1 MKKII
6 LKIEGMSCSAC
17 SIGLEKYLKK
27 QVGIIDASVNL
38 VMAEALIT
46 YEDNLT
52 EVDLN
57 KMVKDAGF
65 KSLGNIEKIKIKE
78 KTENKI
84 SFSLFTILTLLILYI
99 SMAHMISLPNIPY
112 LNMIVYPKNYSAI
125 LLLLSILFLVYGAD
139 ILKNGLKNLAHKTP
153 NMDTLVSIGV
163 LASLIYSLYSTIMIF
178 LGDSIYVEHLY
189 YESVCTVIYFIKL
202 GRYIDTKSKKKT
214 KSAIEDLVQITPTK
228 AYRKEKNNIKEIT
241 IDEVKIGDTL
251 VCQAGRKIAVDGVIT
266 EGTAYFD
273 ESFLTGESIPV
284 KKKKGDTIMAGSLN
298 LDGEVFYEAKKIG
311 ASSTISEM
319 VRLVIEATNTKAPIT
334 SFADKLSGIFVPVVL
349 LISIFTFFSYLLLEK
364 NIALA
369 LVHSVT
375 VLVVACPCALGLA
388 TPLAIVVSV
397 GTSAKNGILI
407 KSSEILEN
415 VNKVQNVVFDKT
427 GTLTYGKLKIDK
439 YYNYSTYSDKSF
451 LELVASLESSS
462 THPIASAFKSYPT
475 SKYKPLDYQ
484 NIAGIGFTAQIN
496 NKKYYLGNQKILKKL
511 KLTNTYQEKESYLS
525 KRADSII
532 YVIENQQIIGLIG
545 VKDILRE
552 KAKEVIS
559 LLKQMNKKVIMLTG
573 DNQVTASI
581 IAKNLDLDEIIADV
595 MPKEKE
601 KYIQNLKKQ
610 GKVMMIG
617 DGINDAPSL
626 VRADVGISISSA
638 TDIASNAADVILMND
653 NLLNIINLFIISK
666 KTIFNIKENLFWAFL
681 YNIFMI
687 PIAIG
692 ITPIQMNPMLAS
704 AAMTMSSFTVII
716 NALRLKKI
724 SFYQK
729 KKTNTNGGK

>member
-52 EVDLN
+52 EMDLN

-84 SFSLFTILTLLILYI
+84 SFSLFSILTLLILYI

-112 LNMIVYPKNYSAI
+112 LNRMVYPKNYSAI
-125 LLLLSILFLVYGAD
+125 LLLLSIPFLIYGAD

-163 LASLIYSLYSTIMIF
+163 LASLIYSIYSTIMIF
-178 LGDSIYVEHLY
+178 LGDSTYVEHLY

-319 VRLVIEATNTKAPIT
+319 VRLVIEATNTKAPIA
-334 SFADKLSGIFVPVVL
+334 SFADKLSGIFVPIVL
-349 LISIFTFFSYLLLEK
+349 LISIFTFFAYLLLEK

-439 YYNYSTYSDKSF
+439 YYNYSTYSDKYF

-552 KAKEVIS
+552 NAKEVIS

-681 YNIFMI
+681 YNICMI

>member
-52 EVDLN
+52 EMDLN

-84 SFSLFTILTLLILYI
+84 SFSLFSILTLLILYI

-112 LNMIVYPKNYSAI
+112 LNRMGYPKNYSAI
-125 LLLLSILFLVYGAD
+125 LLLLSIPFLIYGAD

-163 LASLIYSLYSTIMIF
+163 LASLIYSIYSTIMIF
-178 LGDSIYVEHLY
+178 LGDSTYVEHLY

-319 VRLVIEATNTKAPIT
+319 VRLVIEATNTKAPIA

-349 LISIFTFFSYLLLEK
+349 LISIFTFFAYLLLEK
-364 NIALA
+364 NIALS

-552 KAKEVIS
+552 NAKEVIS

-581 IAKNLDLDEIIADV
+581 IAKNLELDEISADV

-681 YNIFMI
+681 YNICMI

>member
-1 MKKII
+1 
-6 LKIEGMSCSAC
+6 
-17 SIGLEKYLKK
+17 
-27 QVGIIDASVNL
+27 
-38 VMAEALIT
+38 MAEALIT

-52 EVDLN
+52 EMDLN

-84 SFSLFTILTLLILYI
+84 SFSLFSILTLLILYI

-112 LNMIVYPKNYSAI
+112 LNRMVYPKNYSAI
-125 LLLLSILFLVYGAD
+125 LLLLSIPFLIYGAD

-163 LASLIYSLYSTIMIF
+163 LASLIYSIYSTIMIF
-178 LGDSIYVEHLY
+178 LGDSTYVEHLY

-319 VRLVIEATNTKAPIT
+319 VRLVIEATNTKAPIA
-334 SFADKLSGIFVPVVL
+334 SFADKLSGIFVPIVL
-349 LISIFTFFSYLLLEK
+349 LISIFTFFAYLLLEK
-364 NIALA
+364 NITPA

-439 YYNYSTYSDKSF
+439 YYNYSTYSDKYF

-462 THPIASAFKSYPT
+462 THPIASAFNSYPT

-496 NKKYYLGNQKILKKL
+496 NKKYYLGNQKNLKKL

-552 KAKEVIS
+552 NAKEVIS

-581 IAKNLDLDEIIADV
+581 IAKNLELDEIIADV

-681 YNIFMI
+681 YNICMI

>member
-52 EVDLN
+52 EMDLN

-84 SFSLFTILTLLILYI
+84 SFSLFSILTLLILYI

-112 LNMIVYPKNYSAI
+112 LNRMVYPKNYSAI
-125 LLLLSILFLVYGAD
+125 LLLLSIPFLIYGAD

-163 LASLIYSLYSTIMIF
+163 LASLIYSIYSTIMIF
-178 LGDSIYVEHLY
+178 LGDSTYVEHLY

-319 VRLVIEATNTKAPIT
+319 VRLVIEATNTKAPIA
-334 SFADKLSGIFVPVVL
+334 SFADKLSGIFVPIVL
-349 LISIFTFFSYLLLEK
+349 LISIFTFFAYLLLEK
-364 NIALA
+364 NITPA

-439 YYNYSTYSDKSF
+439 YYNYSTYSDKYF

-462 THPIASAFKSYPT
+462 THPIASAFNSYPT

-552 KAKEVIS
+552 NAKEVIS

-581 IAKNLDLDEIIADV
+581 IAKNLELDEIIADV

-681 YNIFMI
+681 YNICMI

>member
-52 EVDLN
+52 EVNLN

-178 LGDSIYVEHLY
+178 LGDSTYVEHLY

-284 KKKKGDTIMAGSLN
+284 KKKKGDTIMAGNLN

-319 VRLVIEATNTKAPIT
+319 VRLVIEATNTKAPIA

-349 LISIFTFFSYLLLEK
+349 LISIFTFFAYLLLEK

-375 VLVVACPCALGLA
+375 VLVVACPCPLGLA
-388 TPLAIVVSV
+388 TPFAIVVSV

-439 YYNYSTYSDKSF
+439 YYNYSTYSDKYF
-451 LELVASLESSS
+451 LELVASLGSSS

-552 KAKEVIS
+552 NAKEVIS

-681 YNIFMI
+681 YNICMI

-704 AAMTMSSFTVII
+704 VAMTMSSFTVII

>member
-52 EVDLN
+52 EMDLN

-84 SFSLFTILTLLILYI
+84 SFSLFSILTLLILYI

-112 LNMIVYPKNYSAI
+112 LNRMVYPKNYSAI
-125 LLLLSILFLVYGAD
+125 LLLLSIPFLIYGAD

-163 LASLIYSLYSTIMIF
+163 LASLIYSIYSTIMIF
-178 LGDSIYVEHLY
+178 LGDSTYVEHLY

-319 VRLVIEATNTKAPIT
+319 VRLVIEATNTKAPIA
-334 SFADKLSGIFVPVVL
+334 SFADKLSGIFVPIVL
-349 LISIFTFFSYLLLEK
+349 LISIFTFFAYLLLEK

-439 YYNYSTYSDKSF
+439 YYNYSTYSDKYF

-462 THPIASAFKSYPT
+462 THPIASAFNSYPT

-552 KAKEVIS
+552 NAKEVIS

-581 IAKNLDLDEIIADV
+581 IAKNLELDEIIADV

-681 YNIFMI
+681 YNICMI

>member
-17 SIGLEKYLKK
+17 SIGLEKYLKN

-84 SFSLFTILTLLILYI
+84 SFFLFTILTLLILYI

-112 LNMIVYPKNYSAI
+112 LNMIVYPKNYSSI

-319 VRLVIEATNTKAPIT
+319 VRLVIEATNTKAPIA

-552 KAKEVIS
+552 NAKEVIS

>member
-57 KMVKDAGF
+57 KMIKDAGF

-228 AYRKEKNNIKEIT
+228 ACRKEKNNIKEIT

-266 EGTAYFD
+266 EGRAYFD

-284 KKKKGDTIMAGSLN
+284 KKKKGYTIMAGSLN

-319 VRLVIEATNTKAPIT
+319 VRLVIEATNTKAPIA

-552 KAKEVIS
+552 NAKEVIS

>member
-52 EVDLN
+52 EMDLN

-84 SFSLFTILTLLILYI
+84 SFSLFSILTLLILYI

-112 LNMIVYPKNYSAI
+112 LNRMVYPKNYSAI
-125 LLLLSILFLVYGAD
+125 LLLLSIPFLIYGAD

-163 LASLIYSLYSTIMIF
+163 LASLIYSIYSTIMIF
-178 LGDSIYVEHLY
+178 LEDSTYVEHLY

-319 VRLVIEATNTKAPIT
+319 VRLVIEATNTKAPIA
-334 SFADKLSGIFVPVVL
+334 SFADKLSGIFVPIVL
-349 LISIFTFFSYLLLEK
+349 LISIFTFFAYLLLEK

-439 YYNYSTYSDKSF
+439 YYNYSTYSDKYF

-484 NIAGIGFTAQIN
+484 NIAGIGFTAKIN

-552 KAKEVIS
+552 NAKEVIS

-581 IAKNLDLDEIIADV
+581 IAKNLELDEIIADV

-681 YNIFMI
+681 YNICMI

>member
-52 EVDLN
+52 EMDLN

-84 SFSLFTILTLLILYI
+84 SFSLFSILTLLILYI

-112 LNMIVYPKNYSAI
+112 LNRMVYPKNYSAI
-125 LLLLSILFLVYGAD
+125 LLLLSIPFLIYGAD

-163 LASLIYSLYSTIMIF
+163 LASLIYSIYSTIMIF
-178 LGDSIYVEHLY
+178 LGDSTYVEHLY

-319 VRLVIEATNTKAPIT
+319 VRLVIEATNTKAPIA
-334 SFADKLSGIFVPVVL
+334 SFADKLSGIFVPIVL
-349 LISIFTFFSYLLLEK
+349 LISIFTFFAYLLLEK
-364 NIALA
+364 NITLA

-375 VLVVACPCALGLA
+375 VLVVACPCSLGLA

-552 KAKEVIS
+552 NAKEVIS

-581 IAKNLDLDEIIADV
+581 IAKNLELDEIIADV

-681 YNIFMI
+681 YNICMI

>member
-52 EVDLN
+52 EMDLN

-84 SFSLFTILTLLILYI
+84 SFSLFSILTLLILYI

-112 LNMIVYPKNYSAI
+112 LNRMVYPKNYSAI
-125 LLLLSILFLVYGAD
+125 LLLLSIPFLIYGAD

-163 LASLIYSLYSTIMIF
+163 LASLIYSIYSTIMIF
-178 LGDSIYVEHLY
+178 LGDSTYVEHLY

-319 VRLVIEATNTKAPIT
+319 VRLVIEATNTKAPIA
-334 SFADKLSGIFVPVVL
+334 SFADKLSGIFVPIVL
-349 LISIFTFFSYLLLEK
+349 LISIFTFFAYLLLEK

-552 KAKEVIS
+552 NAKEVIS

-581 IAKNLDLDEIIADV
+581 IAKNLELDEIIADV

-666 KTIFNIKENLFWAFL
+666 KTILNIKQNLFWAFL
-681 YNIFMI
+681 YNICMI

>member
-52 EVDLN
+52 EMDLN

-84 SFSLFTILTLLILYI
+84 SFSLFSILTLLILYI

-112 LNMIVYPKNYSAI
+112 LNRMVYPKNYSAI
-125 LLLLSILFLVYGAD
+125 LLLLSIPFLIYGAD

-163 LASLIYSLYSTIMIF
+163 LASLIYSIYSTIMIF
-178 LGDSIYVEHLY
+178 LGDSTYVEHLY

-319 VRLVIEATNTKAPIT
+319 VRLVIEATNTKAPIA
-334 SFADKLSGIFVPVVL
+334 SFADKLSGIFVPIVL
-349 LISIFTFFSYLLLEK
+349 LISIFTFFAYLLLEK

-439 YYNYSTYSDKSF
+439 YYNYSTYSDKYF

-496 NKKYYLGNQKILKKL
+496 NKKYYLGNQKNLKKL

-552 KAKEVIS
+552 NAKEVIS

-581 IAKNLDLDEIIADV
+581 IAKNLELDEIIADV

-681 YNIFMI
+681 YNICMI

>member
-52 EVDLN
+52 EMDLN

-84 SFSLFTILTLLILYI
+84 SFSLFSILTLLILYI

-112 LNMIVYPKNYSAI
+112 LNRMVYPKNYSAI
-125 LLLLSILFLVYGAD
+125 LLLLSIPFLIYGAD

-163 LASLIYSLYSTIMIF
+163 LASLIYSIYSTIMIF
-178 LGDSIYVEHLY
+178 LGDSTYVEHLY

-251 VCQAGRKIAVDGVIT
+251 VCQTGRKIAVDGVIT

-319 VRLVIEATNTKAPIT
+319 VRLVVEATNTKAPIA
-334 SFADKLSGIFVPVVL
+334 SFADKLSGIFVPIVL
-349 LISIFTFFSYLLLEK
+349 LISIFTFFAYLLLEK

-427 GTLTYGKLKIDK
+427 GTLTYGKLKVDK
-439 YYNYSTYSDKSF
+439 YYNYSTYSDKYF
-451 LELVASLESSS
+451 LELVASLESFS

-552 KAKEVIS
+552 NAKEVIS

-681 YNIFMI
+681 YNICMI

>member
-266 EGTAYFD
+266 EGRAYFD

-319 VRLVIEATNTKAPIT
+319 VRLVIEATNTKAPIA

>member
-52 EVDLN
+52 EMDLN

-84 SFSLFTILTLLILYI
+84 SFSLFSILTLLILYI

-112 LNMIVYPKNYSAI
+112 LNRMGYPKNYSAI
-125 LLLLSILFLVYGAD
+125 LLLLSIPFLIYGAD

-163 LASLIYSLYSTIMIF
+163 LASLIYSIYSTIMIF
-178 LGDSIYVEHLY
+178 LGDSTYVEHLY

-319 VRLVIEATNTKAPIT
+319 VRLVIEATNTKAPIA

-349 LISIFTFFSYLLLEK
+349 LISIFTFFAYLLLEK
-364 NIALA
+364 NIALS

-439 YYNYSTYSDKSF
+439 Y
-451 LELVASLESSS
+451 
-462 THPIASAFKSYPT
+462 
-475 SKYKPLDYQ
+475 
-484 NIAGIGFTAQIN
+484 
-496 NKKYYLGNQKILKKL
+496 
-511 KLTNTYQEKESYLS
+511 
-525 KRADSII
+525 
-532 YVIENQQIIGLIG
+532 
-545 VKDILRE
+545 
-552 KAKEVIS
+552 
-559 LLKQMNKKVIMLTG
+559 
-573 DNQVTASI
+573 
-581 IAKNLDLDEIIADV
+581 
-595 MPKEKE
+595 
-601 KYIQNLKKQ
+601 
-610 GKVMMIG
+610 
-617 DGINDAPSL
+617 
-626 VRADVGISISSA
+626 
-638 TDIASNAADVILMND
+638 
-653 NLLNIINLFIISK
+653 
-666 KTIFNIKENLFWAFL
+666 
-681 YNIFMI
+681 
-687 PIAIG
+687 
-692 ITPIQMNPMLAS
+692 
-704 AAMTMSSFTVII
+704 
-716 NALRLKKI
+716 
-724 SFYQK
+724 
-729 KKTNTNGGK
+729 

>member
-17 SIGLEKYLKK
+17 SIGLEKYLKN

-84 SFSLFTILTLLILYI
+84 SFFLFTILTLLILYI

-112 LNMIVYPKNYSAI
+112 LNMIVYPKNYSSI

-298 LDGEVFYEAKKIG
+298 LDGEVFYEAKKN
-311 ASSTISEM
+311 
-319 VRLVIEATNTKAPIT
+319 R
-334 SFADKLSGIFVPVVL
+334 
-349 LISIFTFFSYLLLEK
+349 SIFYHLR
-364 NIALA
+364 N
-369 LVHSVT
+369 
-375 VLVVACPCALGLA
+375 
-388 TPLAIVVSV
+388 
-397 GTSAKNGILI
+397 GTS
-407 KSSEILEN
+407 
-415 VNKVQNVVFDKT
+415 
-427 GTLTYGKLKIDK
+427 
-439 YYNYSTYSDKSF
+439 
-451 LELVASLESSS
+451 
-462 THPIASAFKSYPT
+462 SY
-475 SKYKPLDYQ
+475 
-484 NIAGIGFTAQIN
+484 
-496 NKKYYLGNQKILKKL
+496 
-511 KLTNTYQEKESYLS
+511 
-525 KRADSII
+525 
-532 YVIENQQIIGLIG
+532 
-545 VKDILRE
+545 
-552 KAKEVIS
+552 
-559 LLKQMNKKVIMLTG
+559 
-573 DNQVTASI
+573 
-581 IAKNLDLDEIIADV
+581 
-595 MPKEKE
+595 
-601 KYIQNLKKQ
+601 
-610 GKVMMIG
+610 
-617 DGINDAPSL
+617 
-626 VRADVGISISSA
+626 
-638 TDIASNAADVILMND
+638 
-653 NLLNIINLFIISK
+653 
-666 KTIFNIKENLFWAFL
+666 
-681 YNIFMI
+681 
-687 PIAIG
+687 
-692 ITPIQMNPMLAS
+692 
-704 AAMTMSSFTVII
+704 
-716 NALRLKKI
+716 
-724 SFYQK
+724 
-729 KKTNTNGGK
+729 

>member
-1 MKKII
+1 MKKMI

-52 EVDLN
+52 EMDLN

-84 SFSLFTILTLLILYI
+84 SFSLFSILTLLILYI

-112 LNMIVYPKNYSAI
+112 LNRMVYPKNYSAI
-125 LLLLSILFLVYGAD
+125 LLLLSIPFLIYGAD

-163 LASLIYSLYSTIMIF
+163 LASLIYSIYSTIMIF
-178 LGDSIYVEHLY
+178 LGDSTYVEHLY

-319 VRLVIEATNTKAPIT
+319 VRLVIEATNTKAPIA
-334 SFADKLSGIFVPVVL
+334 SFADKLSGIFVPIVL
-349 LISIFTFFSYLLLEK
+349 LISIFTFFAYLLLEK

-552 KAKEVIS
+552 NAKEVIS

-581 IAKNLDLDEIIADV
+581 IAKNLELDEIIADV

-681 YNIFMI
+681 YNICMI

>member
-52 EVDLN
+52 EMDLN

-84 SFSLFTILTLLILYI
+84 SFSLFSILTLLILYI

-112 LNMIVYPKNYSAI
+112 LNRMGYPKNYSAI
-125 LLLLSILFLVYGAD
+125 LLLLSIPFLIYGAD

-163 LASLIYSLYSTIMIF
+163 LASLIYSIYSTIMIF
-178 LGDSIYVEHLY
+178 LGDSTYVEHLY

-319 VRLVIEATNTKAPIT
+319 VRLVIEATNTKAPIA

-349 LISIFTFFSYLLLEK
+349 LISIFTFFAYLLLEK
-364 NIALA
+364 NIALS

-552 KAKEVIS
+552 NAKEVIS

-581 IAKNLDLDEIIADV
+581 IAKNLELDEIIADV

-681 YNIFMI
+681 YNICMI

>member
-27 QVGIIDASVNL
+27 QVGIIDTSVNL

-52 EVDLN
+52 EMDLN

-84 SFSLFTILTLLILYI
+84 SFSLFSILTLLILYI

-112 LNMIVYPKNYSAI
+112 LNRMVYPKNYSAI
-125 LLLLSILFLVYGAD
+125 LLLLSIPFLIYGAD

-163 LASLIYSLYSTIMIF
+163 LASLIYSIYSTIMIF
-178 LGDSIYVEHLY
+178 LGDSTYVEHLY

-319 VRLVIEATNTKAPIT
+319 VRLVIEATNTKAPIA
-334 SFADKLSGIFVPVVL
+334 SFADKLSGIFVPIVL
-349 LISIFTFFSYLLLEK
+349 LISIFTFFAYLLLEK

-552 KAKEVIS
+552 NAKEVIS

-581 IAKNLDLDEIIADV
+581 IAKNLELDEIIADV

-610 GKVMMIG
+610 GKLMMIG

-681 YNIFMI
+681 YNICMI

>member
-1 MKKII
+1 
-6 LKIEGMSCSAC
+6 
-17 SIGLEKYLKK
+17 
-27 QVGIIDASVNL
+27 
-38 VMAEALIT
+38 
-46 YEDNLT
+46 
-52 EVDLN
+52 
-57 KMVKDAGF
+57 
-65 KSLGNIEKIKIKE
+65 
-78 KTENKI
+78 
-84 SFSLFTILTLLILYI
+84 
-99 SMAHMISLPNIPY
+99 MAHMISLPNIPY
-112 LNMIVYPKNYSAI
+112 LNRMVYPKNYSAI
-125 LLLLSILFLVYGAD
+125 LLLLSIPFLIYGAD

-163 LASLIYSLYSTIMIF
+163 LASLIYSIYSTIMIF
-178 LGDSIYVEHLY
+178 LGDSTYVEHLY

-319 VRLVIEATNTKAPIT
+319 VRLVIEATNTKAPIA
-334 SFADKLSGIFVPVVL
+334 SFADKLSGIFVPIVL
-349 LISIFTFFSYLLLEK
+349 LISIFTFFAYLLLEK

-552 KAKEVIS
+552 NAKEVIS

-581 IAKNLDLDEIIADV
+581 IAKNLELDEIIADV

-681 YNIFMI
+681 YNICMI

>member
-52 EVDLN
+52 EMDLN

-84 SFSLFTILTLLILYI
+84 SFSLFSILTLLILYI

-112 LNMIVYPKNYSAI
+112 LNRMVYPKNYSAI
-125 LLLLSILFLVYGAD
+125 LLLLSIPFLIYGAD

-163 LASLIYSLYSTIMIF
+163 LASLIYSIYSTIMIF
-178 LGDSIYVEHLY
+178 LGDSTYVEHLY

-251 VCQAGRKIAVDGVIT
+251 VCQAGRKIAVDGVII

-319 VRLVIEATNTKAPIT
+319 VRLVIEATNTKAPIA
-334 SFADKLSGIFVPVVL
+334 SFADKLSGIFVPIVL
-349 LISIFTFFSYLLLEK
+349 LISIFTFFAYLLLEK
-364 NIALA
+364 NITPA

-439 YYNYSTYSDKSF
+439 YYNYSTYSDKYF

-462 THPIASAFKSYPT
+462 THPIASAFNSYPT

-552 KAKEVIS
+552 NAKEVIS

-581 IAKNLDLDEIIADV
+581 IAKNLELDEIIADV

-681 YNIFMI
+681 YNICMI

>member
-1 MKKII
+1 MKKMI

-52 EVDLN
+52 EMDLN

-78 KTENKI
+78 KTENRI
-84 SFSLFTILTLLILYI
+84 SFSLFSILTLLILYI

-112 LNMIVYPKNYSAI
+112 LNRMVYPKNYSAI
-125 LLLLSILFLVYGAD
+125 LLLLSISFLIYGAD

-163 LASLIYSLYSTIMIF
+163 LASLIYSIYSTIMIF
-178 LGDSIYVEHLY
+178 LGDSTYVEHLY

-319 VRLVIEATNTKAPIT
+319 VRLVIEATNTKAPIA
-334 SFADKLSGIFVPVVL
+334 SFADKLSGIFVPIVL
-349 LISIFTFFSYLLLEK
+349 LISIFTFFAYLLLEK
-364 NIALA
+364 NITPA

-439 YYNYSTYSDKSF
+439 YYNYSTYSDKYF

-552 KAKEVIS
+552 NAKEVIS

-681 YNIFMI
+681 YNICMI

>member
-17 SIGLEKYLKK
+17 SIGLEKYLKN

-84 SFSLFTILTLLILYI
+84 SFFLFTILTLLILYI

-112 LNMIVYPKNYSAI
+112 LNMIVYPKNYSSI

-319 VRLVIEATNTKAPIT
+319 VRLVIEATNTKAPIA

>member
-27 QVGIIDASVNL
+27 QSGIIDASVNL

-52 EVDLN
+52 EMDLN

-84 SFSLFTILTLLILYI
+84 SFSLFTLLTLLILYI

-112 LNMIVYPKNYSAI
+112 LNMMVYPKNYSAV
-125 LLLLSILFLVYGAD
+125 LLLLSIPFLIYGAD
-139 ILKNGLKNLAHKTP
+139 ILKSGLKNLAHKTP

-163 LASLIYSLYSTIMIF
+163 LASLFYSLYSTIMIF
-178 LGDSIYVEHLY
+178 LGDSTYVEHLY

-202 GRYIDTKSKKKT
+202 GRHIDTKSKKKT

-228 AYRKEKNNIKEIT
+228 AYRKEKNEIKEIT

-251 VCQAGRKIAVDGVIT
+251 VCQAGRKVAVDGMIT

-298 LDGEVFYEAKKIG
+298 LDGEIFYEAKKIG

-319 VRLVIEATNTKAPIT
+319 VRLVIEATNTKAPIA
-334 SFADKLSGIFVPVVL
+334 SFADKLSGIFVPIVL
-349 LISIFTFFSYLLLEK
+349 LISIFTFFAYLLLEK

-415 VNKVQNVVFDKT
+415 INKVQNVVFDKT

-462 THPIASAFKSYPT
+462 THPIASAFSPYFT

-484 NIAGIGFTAQIN
+484 NIAGIGFTAQIG

-511 KLTNTYQEKESYLS
+511 KLTNTCQEKEEYLS

-552 KAKEVIS
+552 NAKEVIS

-626 VRADVGISISSA
+626 VRADVGVSISSA

-653 NLLNIINLFIISK
+653 NLPNIINLFIISK

-681 YNIFMI
+681 YNICMI

-692 ITPIQMNPMLAS
+692 ITPVQMNPMFAS
-704 AAMTMSSFTVII
+704 AAMTISSFTVII

-724 SFYQK
+724 PFYQK

>member
-52 EVDLN
+52 EMDLN

-84 SFSLFTILTLLILYI
+84 SFSLFSILTLLILYI

-112 LNMIVYPKNYSAI
+112 LNRMVYPKNYSAI
-125 LLLLSILFLVYGAD
+125 LLLLSIPFLIYGAD

-163 LASLIYSLYSTIMIF
+163 LASLIYSIYSTIMIF
-178 LGDSIYVEHLY
+178 LGDSTYVEHLY

-319 VRLVIEATNTKAPIT
+319 VRLVIEATNTKAPIA
-334 SFADKLSGIFVPVVL
+334 SFADKLSGIFVPIVL
-349 LISIFTFFSYLLLEK
+349 LISIFTFFAYLLLEK

-439 YYNYSTYSDKSF
+439 YYNYSTYSDKYF

-552 KAKEVIS
+552 NAKEVIS

-581 IAKNLDLDEIIADV
+581 IAKNLELDEIIADV

-681 YNIFMI
+681 YNICMI

>member
-319 VRLVIEATNTKAPIT
+319 VRLVIEATNTKAPIA

>member
-52 EVDLN
+52 EMDLN

-84 SFSLFTILTLLILYI
+84 SFSLFSILTLLILYI

-112 LNMIVYPKNYSAI
+112 LNRMVYPKNYSAI
-125 LLLLSILFLVYGAD
+125 LLLLSIPFLIYGAD

-163 LASLIYSLYSTIMIF
+163 LASLIYSIYSTIMIF
-178 LGDSIYVEHLY
+178 LGDSTYVEHLY

-319 VRLVIEATNTKAPIT
+319 VRLVIEATNTKAPIA
-334 SFADKLSGIFVPVVL
+334 SFADKLSGIFVPIVL
-349 LISIFTFFSYLLLEK
+349 LISIFTFFAYLLLEK
-364 NIALA
+364 NIALS

-439 YYNYSTYSDKSF
+439 YYNYSTYSDKYF

-552 KAKEVIS
+552 NAKEVIS

-581 IAKNLDLDEIIADV
+581 IAKNLELDEIIADV

-681 YNIFMI
+681 YNICMI

>member
-52 EVDLN
+52 EMDLN

-84 SFSLFTILTLLILYI
+84 SFSLFSILTLLILYI

-112 LNMIVYPKNYSAI
+112 LNRMVYPKNYSAI
-125 LLLLSILFLVYGAD
+125 LLLLSIPFLIYGAD

-163 LASLIYSLYSTIMIF
+163 LASLIYSIYSTIMIF
-178 LGDSIYVEHLY
+178 LGDSTYVEHLY

-319 VRLVIEATNTKAPIT
+319 VRLVIEATNTKAPIA
-334 SFADKLSGIFVPVVL
+334 SFADKLSGIFVPIVL
-349 LISIFTFFSYLLLEK
+349 LISIFTFFAYLLLEK
-364 NIALA
+364 NIALS

-439 YYNYSTYSDKSF
+439 YYNYSTYSDKYF

-496 NKKYYLGNQKILKKL
+496 NKKYYLGNQKNLKKL

-552 KAKEVIS
+552 NAKEVIS

-581 IAKNLDLDEIIADV
+581 IAKNLELDEIIADV

-681 YNIFMI
+681 YNICMI

>member
-27 QVGIIDASVNL
+27 QVGIIDTSVNL

-52 EVDLN
+52 EMDLN

-84 SFSLFTILTLLILYI
+84 SFSLFSILTLLILYI

-112 LNMIVYPKNYSAI
+112 LNRMVYPKNYSAI
-125 LLLLSILFLVYGAD
+125 LLLLSIPFLIYGAD

-163 LASLIYSLYSTIMIF
+163 LASLIYSIYSTIMIF
-178 LGDSIYVEHLY
+178 LGDSTYVEHLY

-319 VRLVIEATNTKAPIT
+319 VRLVIEATNTKAPIA
-334 SFADKLSGIFVPVVL
+334 SFADKLSGIFVPIVL
-349 LISIFTFFSYLLLEK
+349 LISIFTFFAYLLLEK

-552 KAKEVIS
+552 NAKEVIS

-581 IAKNLDLDEIIADV
+581 IAKNLELDEIIADV

-681 YNIFMI
+681 YNICMI

>member
-52 EVDLN
+52 EMDLN

-84 SFSLFTILTLLILYI
+84 SFSLFSILTLLILYI

-112 LNMIVYPKNYSAI
+112 LNRMGYPKNYSAI
-125 LLLLSILFLVYGAD
+125 LLLLSIPFLIYGAD

-163 LASLIYSLYSTIMIF
+163 LASLIYSIYSTIMIF
-178 LGDSIYVEHLY
+178 LGDSTYVEHLY

-251 VCQAGRKIAVDGVIT
+251 VCQTGRKIAVDGVIT

-319 VRLVIEATNTKAPIT
+319 VRLVIEATNTKAPIA

-349 LISIFTFFSYLLLEK
+349 LISIFTFFAYLLLEK

-427 GTLTYGKLKIDK
+427 GTLTYGKLKVDK
-439 YYNYSTYSDKSF
+439 YYNYSTYSDKYF

-552 KAKEVIS
+552 NAKEVIS

-581 IAKNLDLDEIIADV
+581 IAKNLEPDEIIADV

-681 YNIFMI
+681 YNICMI

>member
-52 EVDLN
+52 EMDLN

-84 SFSLFTILTLLILYI
+84 SFSLFSILTLLILYI

-112 LNMIVYPKNYSAI
+112 LNRMVYPKNYSAI
-125 LLLLSILFLVYGAD
+125 LLLLSIPFLIYGAD

-163 LASLIYSLYSTIMIF
+163 LASLIYSIYSTIMIF
-178 LGDSIYVEHLY
+178 LGDSTYVEHLY

-319 VRLVIEATNTKAPIT
+319 VRLVIEATNTKAPIA
-334 SFADKLSGIFVPVVL
+334 SFADKLSGIFVPIVL
-349 LISIFTFFSYLLLEK
+349 LISIFTFFAYLLLEK

-552 KAKEVIS
+552 NAKEVIS

-581 IAKNLDLDEIIADV
+581 IAKNLELDEIIADV

-681 YNIFMI
+681 YNICMI

>member
-6 LKIEGMSCSAC
+6 LKIEGLSCSAC

-52 EVDLN
+52 EMDLN

-84 SFSLFTILTLLILYI
+84 SFSLFSILTLLILYI

-112 LNMIVYPKNYSAI
+112 LNRMVYPKNYSAI
-125 LLLLSILFLVYGAD
+125 LLLLSIPFLIYGAD

-163 LASLIYSLYSTIMIF
+163 LASLIYSIYSTIMIF
-178 LGDSIYVEHLY
+178 LGDSTYVEHLY

-319 VRLVIEATNTKAPIT
+319 VRLVIEATNTKAPIA
-334 SFADKLSGIFVPVVL
+334 SFADKLSGIFVPIVL
-349 LISIFTFFSYLLLEK
+349 LISIFTFFAYLLLEK
-364 NIALA
+364 NIALS

-439 YYNYSTYSDKSF
+439 YYNYSTYSDKYF

-552 KAKEVIS
+552 NAKEVIS

-581 IAKNLDLDEIIADV
+581 IAKNLELDEIIADV

-681 YNIFMI
+681 YNICMI

>member
-52 EVDLN
+52 EMDLN

-84 SFSLFTILTLLILYI
+84 SFSLFSILTLLILYI

-112 LNMIVYPKNYSAI
+112 LNRMVYPKNYSAI
-125 LLLLSILFLVYGAD
+125 LLLLSIPFLIYGAD

-163 LASLIYSLYSTIMIF
+163 LASLIYSIYSTIMIF
-178 LGDSIYVEHLY
+178 LGDSTYVEHLY

-319 VRLVIEATNTKAPIT
+319 VRLVIEATNTKAPIA
-334 SFADKLSGIFVPVVL
+334 SFADKLSGIFVPIVL
-349 LISIFTFFSYLLLEK
+349 LISIFTFFAYLLLEK
-364 NIALA
+364 NITLA

-375 VLVVACPCALGLA
+375 VLVVACPCSLGLA

-496 NKKYYLGNQKILKKL
+496 NKKYYLGNQKNLKKL

-552 KAKEVIS
+552 NAKEVIS

-581 IAKNLDLDEIIADV
+581 IAKNLELDEIIADV

-681 YNIFMI
+681 YNICMI

>member
-266 EGTAYFD
+266 EGRAYFD

-319 VRLVIEATNTKAPIT
+319 VRLVIEATNTKAPIA

-552 KAKEVIS
+552 NAKEVIS